1 MPMRILVT
9 GDREWECFEVAKLIV
24 EKLCFNWAVEMYGN
38 DIVFVHG
45 GCRGVDLSVDK
56 ACRHYSVATE
66 CHPADWSR
74 GKHEGHARNQRMV
87 NTKPD
92 MTIGFHKNI
101 IRSRGT
107 RDCLMRSCGAGIPTY
122 LVDND
127 RGEFVKLKVV
137 EGVLTF
143 DREAVY

>member
-1 MPMRILVT
+1 MRILVT
-9 GDREWECFEVAKLIV
+9 GDREWECFEVAKLV
-24 EKLCFNWAVEMYGN
+24 VYWACETYG
-38 DIVFVHG
+38 DDVVFVHG

-66 CHPADWSR
+66 CHPADWSK
-74 GKHEGHARNQRMV
+74 GKHEGPARNQRMI

-107 RDCLMRSCGAGIPTY
+107 RDCLMRSCGSGIPTY

-127 RGEFVKLKVV
+127 RGDWMKLKVD
-137 EGVLTF
+137 EGRMTL
-143 DREAVY
+143 DR